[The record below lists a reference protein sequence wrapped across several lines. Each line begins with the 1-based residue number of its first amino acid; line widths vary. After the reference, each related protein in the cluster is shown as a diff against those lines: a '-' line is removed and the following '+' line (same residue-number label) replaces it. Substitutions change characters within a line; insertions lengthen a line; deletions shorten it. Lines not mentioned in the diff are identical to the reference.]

1 LENKMEI
8 SNNSKPKFWVSQA
21 ISLPSLLVYLTICL
35 TLLISP
41 LAFAQEDETEEVIEA
56 VTIIGSSEDQKKL
69 AGSGQIISNA
79 DLLKAMDT
87 DIQKILTAVP
97 GVYMRTEEGYGLRPN
112 ISIRGT
118 AIERSAKV
126 AIMEDGVLVA
136 PSPYTSSSA
145 YYFPTT
151 GRIHSVEVLKGPA
164 AVSQGPQTIGG
175 AINLISTPIPN
186 APSGKFVQELGENGM
201 MRTHAYYGGTSG
213 NFGGLIEVHEHESDG
228 FDSIANVGG
237 DTGFDKSDLMVKARY
252 KNGNHSLTLKM
263 VDLDE
268 TSNQSYVGLSQA
280 SFIANPR
287 QRYGATA
294 YDKMMNDGD
303 QTSLTYVGD
312 FDSFNVT
319 FTSWQND
326 YYRDWFKVSDF
337 NNKKEHGEQDDIN
350 ELISDANNG
359 SANAQAILNGQLPVQ
374 IEYKHNNRYYTNEG
388 YQFTINT
395 SLGIHDLTL
404 GYRDMEDS
412 ESRVQAHEY
421 ADQAADG
428 SLSAL
433 YGYVGLNN
441 SNNRLRESSATSYY
455 LQDTMDFGRLDVTLG
470 YRSEDYDQRHRR
482 WSDPA
487 GPNLTLVRTGE
498 ADNRDTFTEN
508 DHTTQSFGATYEVN
522 ENLTLVAGFHEGMT
536 PMFGADP
543 EEADN
548 TELGIRYSGDAGD
561 VEIFYFSSE
570 YSNLA
575 AECTLVSG
583 AACNPDESAVFS
595 GGSAD
600 VEGLE
605 FNGSWVLGGDN
616 GISYPIALAY
626 TSTDATFNNS
636 SESDYFG
643 VVAAGDDLPY
653 IPSSSMSL
661 VVGFI
666 TDSGLS
672 GNVRLIDVGSSCS
685 IAACGTYNKIH
696 AHTILDLNLRKALN
710 EAMDVYVVL
719 ENATDDEDIISR
731 APSDGARS
739 QKPRTLKVGFSY
751 KF

>member
-1 LENKMEI
+1 MGL
-8 SNNSKPKFWVSQA
+8 
-21 ISLPSLLVYLTICL
+21 LTIL
-35 TLLISP
+35 FFAP
-41 LAFAQEDETEEVIEA
+41 AFAVEYDVETIES
-56 VTIIGSSEDQKKL
+56 VSIIGSKDDQKSL
-69 AGSGQIISNA
+69 AGSGQIIPNE

-97 GVYMRTEEGYGLRPN
+97 GLYMRTEEGYGLRPN

-151 GRIHSVEVLKGPA
+151 GRIHAVEVLKGPA

-175 AINLISTPIPN
+175 AINLISTPIPI

-201 MRTHAYYGGTSG
+201 KRTHFYAGGTSG
-213 NFGGLIEVHEHESDG
+213 NFGGLVEVHEHESDG

-237 DTGFDKSDLMVKARY
+237 DTGFKKSDLMVKARY
-252 KNGNHSLTLKM
+252 ENGNHSLTFKM

-280 SFIANPR
+280 SFNANPR

-294 YDKMMNDGD
+294 YDKMMNDGE

-312 FDSFNVT
+312 FENFDVT

-326 YYRDWFKVSDF
+326 YHRDWFKVSDF
-337 NNKKEHGEQDDIN
+337 NNKKAHGEQDDIN
-350 ELISDANNG
+350 ELISSSNNG
-359 SANAQAILNGQLPVQ
+359 SANAQAILDGKLPVQ

-388 YQFTINT
+388 YQFSINT

-428 SLSAL
+428 SLSPL
-433 YGYVGLNN
+433 YGYIGLNN

-455 LQDTMDFGRLDVTLG
+455 LQDTMDFGRLDITVG

-482 WSDPA
+482 WSDRA
-487 GPNLTLVRTGE
+487 GPNLTMVRTGP
-498 ADNRDTFTEN
+498 ADNRDTFATN
-508 DHTTQSFGATYEVN
+508 DHTTQSFGATYEVS

-548 TELGIRYSGDAGD
+548 TELGIRYKDGAGE

-583 AACNPDESAVFS
+583 AACNADESAVFS

-605 FNGSWVLGGDN
+605 FSGSWVFEGN
-616 GISYPIALAY
+616 GVSYPIAVSY

-653 IPSSSMSL
+653 IPSSSMSI
-661 VVGFI
+661 VAGFI
-666 TDSGLS
+666 SDNGFS
-672 GNVRLIDVGSSCS
+672 GNMRLIDVGSSCS
-685 IAACGTYNKIH
+685 IAACGTYNKID

-710 EAMDVYVVL
+710 DEMDVYLIV
-719 ENATDDEDIISR
+719 ENVTDDADIISR
-731 APSDGARS
+731 APSEGARS

>member
-1 LENKMEI
+1 MGL
-8 SNNSKPKFWVSQA
+8 
-21 ISLPSLLVYLTICL
+21 LTIL
-35 TLLISP
+35 FFVP
-41 LAFAQEDETEEVIEA
+41 AFADEEEVIES
-56 VTIIGSSEDQKKL
+56 VTIIGSAEDQRKL
-69 AGSGQIISNA
+69 AGSGQIISND

-175 AINLISTPIPN
+175 AINLISTPIPSTN
-186 APSGKFVQELGENGM
+186 SGKFVQELGENGM
-201 MRTHAYYGGTSG
+201 MRTHAYFGGTSG
-213 NFGGLIEVHEHESDG
+213 NFGALVEVHEHESDG

-237 DTGFDKSDLMVKARY
+237 DTGFDKSDFMVKARY
-252 KNGNHSLTLKM
+252 ESGAHSLTFKM

-280 SFIANPR
+280 SFNANPR
-287 QRYGATA
+287 VRYGATA

-303 QTSLTYVGD
+303 QTSLTYVGN
-312 FDSFNVT
+312 FENFNVQ

-326 YYRDWFKVSDF
+326 YHRDWFKVSDF
-337 NNKKEHGEQDDIN
+337 NNDKEHGEQDDIN

-359 SANAQAILNGQLPVQ
+359 SANAQAILDGQLPVE

-388 YQFTINT
+388 YQFTVNT

-433 YGYVGLNN
+433 YGYIGLNN

-455 LQDTMDFGRLDVTLG
+455 LQDTMDFGRLDITVG

-482 WSDPA
+482 WSDRA
-487 GPNLTLVRTGE
+487 GPNLTLVRTGP
-498 ADNRDTFTEN
+498 ADNRDTFAEN

-522 ENLTLVAGFHEGMT
+522 EKLTLVAGFHEGMT

-548 TELGIRYSGDAGD
+548 TELGIRYSDGATNI
-561 VEIFYFSSE
+561 EMFYFASE

-600 VEGLE
+600 VDGLE
-605 FNGSWVLGGDN
+605 FSGSWIFEGD
-616 GISYPIALAY
+616 GVSYPVALAY

-653 IPSSSMSL
+653 IPSSSISL
-661 VVGFI
+661 VAGFV
-666 TDSGLS
+666 TESGLS
-672 GNVRLIDVGSSCS
+672 GNMRLIDVGSSCS
-685 IAACGTYNKIH
+685 IAACGIYNKIH
-696 AHTILDLNLRKALN
+696 AHTIIDLNIRKALSDS
-710 EAMDVYVVL
+710 MDIYAII
-719 ENATDDEDIISR
+719 ENVSDDADIISR
-731 APSDGARS
+731 APSEGARS

>member
-1 LENKMEI
+1 MENWPNTQTKI
-8 SNNSKPKFWVSQA
+8 NIVSMG
-21 ISLPSLLVYLTICL
+21 LLTIL
-35 TLLISP
+35 FFAP
-41 LAFAQEDETEEVIEA
+41 AFAEENSEEVIES
-56 VTIIGSSEDQKKL
+56 VTIIGTAEDQRNL
-69 AGSGQIISNA
+69 AGSGQIISA
-79 DLLKAMDT
+79 DSLLKAMDT

-126 AIMEDGVLVA
+126 TIMEDGVLVA

-151 GRIHSVEVLKGPA
+151 GRIHSVEVLKGPS
-164 AVSQGPQTIGG
+164 VVTQGPQTIGG

-186 APSGKFVQELGENGM
+186 TPSGKFIQELGENGM
-201 MRTHAYYGGTSG
+201 MRTHAYYGATNG
-213 NFGGLIEVHEHESDG
+213 NFGALIEVHEHESDG

-237 DTGFDKSDLMVKARY
+237 DTGFDKSDLMFKVRY
-252 KNGNHSLTLKM
+252 ENEIHSFTFKM

-280 SFIANPR
+280 SFNANPR
-287 QRYGATA
+287 VRYGATA
-294 YDKMMNDGD
+294 YDKMMNDGE

-312 FDSFNVT
+312 FENFNVQ

-326 YYRDWFKVSDF
+326 YHRDWFKVSDF
-337 NNKKEHGEQDDIN
+337 NNDKENGEQDDIN

-359 SANAQAILNGQLPVQ
+359 SANAQAILDGQLPVE

-388 YQFTINT
+388 YQFTVNT

-412 ESRVQAHEY
+412 ESRIQAHEY

-428 SLSAL
+428 SLSAV
-433 YGYVGLNN
+433 YGYVGLSG

-455 LQDTMDFGRLDVTLG
+455 LQDTMDFGKLDITVG

-482 WSDPA
+482 WGEGA
-487 GPNLTLVRTGE
+487 GPNLTAVRVTSV
-498 ADNRDTFTEN
+498 RDTFATN

-522 ENLTLVAGFHEGMT
+522 EKLTLVAGFHEGMT

-548 TELGIRYSGDAGD
+548 TELGIRYSDGATNI
-561 VEIFYFSSE
+561 EMFYFASE

-583 AACNPDESAVFS
+583 AACNADESAVFS

-605 FNGSWVLGGDN
+605 FSGSWIFEGN
-616 GISYPIALAY
+616 GVSYPVALAY

-661 VVGFI
+661 VAGFL
-666 TDSGLS
+666 TENGLS
-672 GNVRLIDVGSSCS
+672 GNMRLIDVGSSCS
-685 IAACGTYNKIH
+685 IAACGIYNKIH
-696 AHTILDLNLRKALN
+696 AHTIIDLNIRKALSDS
-710 EAMDVYVVL
+710 MDIYAII
-719 ENATDDEDIISR
+719 ENVSDDADIISR
-731 APSDGARS
+731 APSEGARS

>member
-1 LENKMEI
+1 MENWPNTHTKI
-8 SNNSKPKFWVSQA
+8 N
-21 ISLPSLLVYLTICL
+21 LLIMGLLTIL
-35 TLLISP
+35 FFAP
-41 LAFAQEDETEEVIEA
+41 AFADENTEEIVES
-56 VTIIGSSEDQKKL
+56 VTIIGSKEDQKKL
-69 AGSGQIISNA
+69 AGSGQIISNK

-186 APSGKFVQELGENGM
+186 TPSGKFVQELGENGM

-213 NFGGLIEVHEHESDG
+213 NFGALVEVHEHESDG

-252 KNGNHSLTLKM
+252 ETANHSLTFKM

-280 SFIANPR
+280 SFNANPR
-287 QRYGATA
+287 VRYGATA
-294 YDKMMNDGD
+294 YDKMLNDGE

-312 FDSFNVT
+312 FENFNVT

-337 NNKKEHGEQDDIN
+337 NNKKAHGEQDDIN

-359 SANAQAILNGQLPVQ
+359 SANAQAILDGKLPVQ

-388 YQFTINT
+388 YQFSINT

-428 SLSAL
+428 SLSPL
-433 YGYVGLNN
+433 YGYIGLNN

-455 LQDTMDFGRLDVTLG
+455 LQDTMDFGRLDITVG

-482 WSDPA
+482 WSDRA
-487 GPNLTLVRTGE
+487 GPNLTMVRTGP
-498 ADNRDTFTEN
+498 ADNRDTFATN
-508 DHTTQSFGATYEVN
+508 DHTTQSFGATYEVS

-548 TELGIRYSGDAGD
+548 TELGIRYKDGAGE

-583 AACNPDESAVFS
+583 AASNADESAVFS

-600 VEGLE
+600 VEGIE
-605 FNGSWVLGGDN
+605 FNGSWIFDGD
-616 GISYPIALAY
+616 GISYPVAIAY

-653 IPSSSMSL
+653 IPSSSMAL
-661 VVGFI
+661 VAGFI
-666 TDSGLS
+666 TDEGLS
-672 GNVRLIDVGSSCS
+672 GNMRLIDVGGSCS

-696 AHTILDLNLRKALN
+696 AHTIIDLDLRKALN
-710 EAMDVYVVL
+710 DAMDLYVIV
-719 ENATDDEDIISR
+719 ENVTDDADIISR
-731 APSDGARS
+731 APSEGARS
-739 QKPRTLKVGFSY
+739 QKPRTIKVGFSY

>member
-1 LENKMEI
+1 
-8 SNNSKPKFWVSQA
+8 
-21 ISLPSLLVYLTICL
+21 
-35 TLLISP
+35 
-41 LAFAQEDETEEVIEA
+41 
-56 VTIIGSSEDQKKL
+56 
-69 AGSGQIISNA
+69 
-79 DLLKAMDT
+79 MDT

-118 AIERSAKV
+118 AIERSGKV
-126 AIMEDGVLVA
+126 TIMEDGVLVA

-186 APSGKFVQELGENGM
+186 TPSGKFVQELGENGM

-213 NFGGLIEVHEHESDG
+213 NFGALVEVHEHESDG

-252 KNGNHSLTLKM
+252 ESGAHSLTFKM

-280 SFIANPR
+280 SFNANPR
-287 QRYGATA
+287 VRYGATA
-294 YDKMMNDGD
+294 YDKMMNDGE

-312 FDSFNVT
+312 FENFNVQ

-326 YYRDWFKVSDF
+326 YHRDWFKVSDF
-337 NNKKEHGEQDDIN
+337 NNDKEHGEQDDIN

-359 SANAQAILNGQLPVQ
+359 SANAQAILDGQLPVE

-388 YQFTINT
+388 YQFSINT

-412 ESRVQAHEY
+412 ESRIQAHEY

-433 YGYVGLNN
+433 YGYVGLSG

-455 LQDTMDFGRLDVTLG
+455 LQDTMDFGKLDITLG

-482 WSDPA
+482 WGEGA
-487 GPNLTLVRTGE
+487 GPNLTAVRVTSV
-498 ADNRDTFTEN
+498 RDTFATN
-508 DHTTQSFGATYEVN
+508 DHTTSSFGATYDLSDNV
-522 ENLTLVAGFHEGMT
+522 TLVAGFHEGMT

-548 TELGIRYSGDAGD
+548 TELGMRYSAGTTNLE
-561 VEIFYFSSE
+561 VFYFSSE

-583 AACNPDESAVFS
+583 AACNADESAVFS
-595 GGSAD
+595 GGAAD

-605 FNGSWVLGGDN
+605 FSGSWILEGD
-616 GISYPIALAY
+616 GVSYPVALAY

-636 SESDYFG
+636 SESEYFG

-653 IPSSSMSL
+653 VPSSSMSI
-661 VVGFI
+661 VAGFV

-672 GNVRLIDVGSSCS
+672 GNMRLIDVGSSCS
-685 IAACGTYNKIH
+685 IAACGTYNKIN
-696 AHTILDLNLRKALN
+696 AHTIIDLNLRKALN
-710 EAMDVYVVL
+710 DSMDIYAII
-719 ENATDDEDIISR
+719 ENVSDDADIISR
-731 APSDGARS
+731 APSEGARS
-739 QKPRTLKVGFSY
+739 QKPRTIKVGFSY

>member
-1 LENKMEI
+1 MENWPNTHTKINFVIMG
-8 SNNSKPKFWVSQA
+8 
-21 ISLPSLLVYLTICL
+21 LLTIL
-35 TLLISP
+35 FFAP
-41 LAFAQEDETEEVIEA
+41 AFADENTEEVIES
-56 VTIIGSSEDQKKL
+56 VTIIGSAEDLRKL
-69 AGSGQIISNA
+69 PGSGQVISNE

-175 AINLISTPIPN
+175 AINLISTPIPSTN
-186 APSGKFVQELGENGM
+186 SGKFVQELGENGM
-201 MRTHAYYGGTSG
+201 MRTHAYFGGTSG
-213 NFGGLIEVHEHESDG
+213 NFGALVEVHEHESDG

-237 DTGFDKSDLMVKARY
+237 DTGFDKSDFMVKARY
-252 KNGNHSLTLKM
+252 ESGAHSLTLKM

-280 SFIANPR
+280 SFNANPR
-287 QRYGATA
+287 VRYGATA
-294 YDKMMNDGD
+294 YDKMMNDGE

-312 FDSFNVT
+312 FENFNVQ

-326 YYRDWFKVSDF
+326 YHRDWFKVSDF
-337 NNKKEHGEQDDIN
+337 NNDKEHGEQDDIN

-359 SANAQAILNGQLPVQ
+359 SANAQAILDGQLPVE

-388 YQFTINT
+388 YQFTVNT

-428 SLSAL
+428 SLSPL
-433 YGYVGLNN
+433 YGYIGLNN

-455 LQDTMDFGRLDVTLG
+455 LQDTMDFGKLDVTIG

-482 WSDPA
+482 WSDRA
-487 GPNLTLVRTGE
+487 GPNLTMVRTGE
-498 ADNRDTFTEN
+498 ADNRDTFTKN
-508 DHTTQSFGATYEVN
+508 DHTTSSIGATYDLSDNV
-522 ENLTLVAGFHEGMT
+522 TLVAGFHEGMT

-548 TELGIRYSGDAGD
+548 TELGIRYSAGTTD
-561 VEIFYFSSE
+561 IEAFYFSSE

-583 AACNPDESAVFS
+583 AACNADESAVFS
-595 GGSAD
+595 GGAAD
-600 VEGLE
+600 VEGIELS
-605 FNGSWVLGGDN
+605 GSWVLEGDGVN
-616 GISYPIALAY
+616 YPIALAY
-626 TSTDATFNNS
+626 TSTDATFKNS

-653 IPSSSMSL
+653 VPSSSMSL
-661 VVGFI
+661 VAGFV
-666 TDSGLS
+666 TDNGLS
-672 GNVRLIDVGSSCS
+672 GNMRIIDVGSSCS
-685 IAACGTYNKIH
+685 IAACGTYNKIN
-696 AHTILDLNLRKALN
+696 AHTIIDLNIRKSLN
-710 EAMDVYVVL
+710 DSMDIYAII
-719 ENATDDEDIISR
+719 ENVSDDADIISR
-731 APSDGARS
+731 APSEGARS
-739 QKPRTLKVGFSY
+739 QKPRTIKVGFSY

>member
-1 LENKMEI
+1 MGL
-8 SNNSKPKFWVSQA
+8 
-21 ISLPSLLVYLTICL
+21 L
-35 TLLISP
+35 TLLFFAP
-41 LAFAQEDETEEVIEA
+41 AFADENTEEVIES
-56 VTIIGSSEDQKKL
+56 VTIIGSAEDLRKL
-69 AGSGQIISNA
+69 PGSGQVISNE

-175 AINLISTPIPN
+175 AINLISTPIPSTN
-186 APSGKFVQELGENGM
+186 SGKFVQELGENGM
-201 MRTHAYYGGTSG
+201 MRTHAYFGGTSG
-213 NFGGLIEVHEHESDG
+213 NFGALVEVHEHESDG

-237 DTGFDKSDLMVKARY
+237 DTGFDKSDFMVKARY
-252 KNGNHSLTLKM
+252 ESGAHSLTLKM

-280 SFIANPR
+280 SFNANPR
-287 QRYGATA
+287 VRYGATA
-294 YDKMMNDGD
+294 YDKMMNDGE

-312 FDSFNVT
+312 FENFNVQ

-326 YYRDWFKVSDF
+326 YHRDWFKVSDF
-337 NNKKEHGEQDDIN
+337 NNDKEHGEQDDIN

-359 SANAQAILNGQLPVQ
+359 SANAQAILDGQLPVE

-388 YQFTINT
+388 YQFTVNT

-428 SLSAL
+428 SLSPL
-433 YGYVGLNN
+433 YGYIGLNN

-455 LQDTMDFGRLDVTLG
+455 LQDTMDFGKLDVTIG

-482 WSDPA
+482 WSDRA
-487 GPNLTLVRTGE
+487 GPNLTMVRTGE
-498 ADNRDTFTEN
+498 ADNRDTFTKN
-508 DHTTQSFGATYEVN
+508 DHTTSSIGATYDLSDNV
-522 ENLTLVAGFHEGMT
+522 TLVAGFHEGMT

-548 TELGIRYSGDAGD
+548 TELGIRYSAGTTD
-561 VEIFYFSSE
+561 IEAFYFSSE

-583 AACNPDESAVFS
+583 AACNADESAVFS
-595 GGSAD
+595 GGAAD
-600 VEGLE
+600 VEGIELS
-605 FNGSWVLGGDN
+605 GSWVLEGDGVN
-616 GISYPIALAY
+616 YPIALAY
-626 TSTDATFNNS
+626 TSTDATFKNS

-653 IPSSSMSL
+653 VPSSSMSL
-661 VVGFI
+661 VAGFV
-666 TDSGLS
+666 TDNGLS
-672 GNVRLIDVGSSCS
+672 GNMRIIDVGSSCS
-685 IAACGTYNKIH
+685 IAACGTYNKIN
-696 AHTILDLNLRKALN
+696 AHTIIDLNIRKSLN
-710 EAMDVYVVL
+710 DSMDIYAII
-719 ENATDDEDIISR
+719 ENVSDDADIISR
-731 APSDGARS
+731 APSEGARS
-739 QKPRTLKVGFSY
+739 QKPRTIKVGFSY

>member
-1 LENKMEI
+1 MG
-8 SNNSKPKFWVSQA
+8 F
-21 ISLPSLLVYLTICL
+21 LTIL
-35 TLLISP
+35 F
-41 LAFAQEDETEEVIEA
+41 FAPVFADDNTEEVIES
-56 VTIIGSSEDQKKL
+56 VTIIGSEEDLKNL
-69 AGSGQIISNA
+69 AGSGQIISNV

-213 NFGGLIEVHEHESDG
+213 NFGGLVEVHEHESDG

-252 KNGNHSLTLKM
+252 ESGAHSLTLKM
-263 VDLDE
+263 VDIDE
-268 TSNQSYVGLSQA
+268 NSNQSYVGLSQA
-280 SFIANPR
+280 SFNANPR

-294 YDKMMNDGD
+294 YDKMMNDGE
-303 QTSLTYVGD
+303 QTTLTYVGD
-312 FDSFNVT
+312 FDNFNVQ

-326 YYRDWFKVSDF
+326 YHRDWFKVSDF
-337 NNKKEHGEQDDIN
+337 NNDKEHGEQDDIN

-359 SANAQAILNGQLPVQ
+359 SANAQAILDGQLPVE

-388 YQFTINT
+388 YQFSINT
-395 SLGIHDLTL
+395 TLGIHDLTV

-428 SLSAL
+428 SLSPL
-433 YGYVGLNN
+433 YGYIGLNN

-455 LQDTMDFGRLDVTLG
+455 LQDTMDFGRLNVTVG

-482 WSDPA
+482 WSDRA
-487 GPNLTLVRTGE
+487 GPNLTMVRTGE
-498 ADNRDTFTEN
+498 ADNRDTFATN

-548 TELGIRYSGDAGD
+548 TELGIRYSDGAGD

-605 FNGSWVLGGDN
+605 FNGSWVFDGD
-616 GISYPIALAY
+616 GVSYPVSIAY

-653 IPSSSMSL
+653 IPSSTMSL
-661 VVGFI
+661 VAGFVS
-666 TDSGLS
+666 DSGLS
-672 GNVRLIDVGSSCS
+672 GNMRLIDVGSSCS

-696 AHTILDLNLRKALN
+696 AHTIVDLNLRKALN
-710 EAMDVYVVL
+710 DAMDVYVIL
-719 ENATDDEDIISR
+719 ENVTDDEDIISR
-731 APSDGARS
+731 APSEGARS

>member
-1 LENKMEI
+1 MEI

-21 ISLPSLLVYLTICL
+21 ISLPLLIIYLTICL

-41 LAFAQEDETEEVIEA
+41 LAFAQEGDTEEVIES
-56 VTIIGSSEDQKKL
+56 VTIIGSAEDLKKL

-97 GVYMRTEEGYGLRPN
+97 GLYMRTEEGYGLRPN

-164 AVSQGPQTIGG
+164 AVTQGPQTIGG

-201 MRTHAYYGGTSG
+201 MRTHAYYGGTNG
-213 NFGGLIEVHEHESDG
+213 NFGGLVEVHEHESDG
-228 FDSIANVGG
+228 FDSVANVGG

-252 KNGNHSLTLKM
+252 ENGNHSLTLKM

-294 YDKMMNDGD
+294 YDKMINDGD

-319 FTSWQND
+319 LTSWQND

-337 NNKKEHGEQDDIN
+337 NNNKEHGEQDDIN
-350 ELISDANNG
+350 ELISAANNG
-359 SANAQAILNGQLPVQ
+359 SANAQAILDGQLPVQ

-455 LQDTMDFGRLDVTLG
+455 LQDTMDFGRLDVTVG

-482 WSDPA
+482 WSDRA

-498 ADNRDTFTEN
+498 ADNRDTFTTN

-536 PMFGADP
+536 PMFGAEP

-672 GNVRLIDVGSSCS
+672 GNMRLIDVGSSCS
-685 IAACGTYNKIH
+685 IAACGPYNKIH

-710 EAMDVYVVL
+710 DAMDVYVIL

>member
-1 LENKMEI
+1 MENWPNTHTKINFLIMG
-8 SNNSKPKFWVSQA
+8 
-21 ISLPSLLVYLTICL
+21 LLTIL
-35 TLLISP
+35 F
-41 LAFAQEDETEEVIEA
+41 FAPVFADDNTEEIVES
-56 VTIIGSSEDQKKL
+56 VTIIGSKEDQKNL
-69 AGSGQIISNA
+69 AGSGQIISND

-97 GVYMRTEEGYGLRPN
+97 GLYMRTEEGYGLRPN

-151 GRIHSVEVLKGPA
+151 GRIHAVEVLKGPA

-201 MRTHAYYGGTSG
+201 KRTHFYAGGTSG
-213 NFGGLIEVHEHESDG
+213 NFGGLVEVHEHESDG

-237 DTGFDKSDLMVKARY
+237 DTGFDKSDLMIKARY
-252 KNGNHSLTLKM
+252 ENGNHSLTLKM

-280 SFIANPR
+280 SFNANPR

-312 FDSFNVT
+312 FDSFNVK

-337 NNKKEHGEQDDIN
+337 NNDKEHGEQDDIN
-350 ELISDANNG
+350 ELIRDANNG
-359 SANAQAILNGQLPVQ
+359 SANAQAILDGKLPVE

-395 SLGIHDLTL
+395 TLGIHDLTL

-428 SLSAL
+428 SLSPL
-433 YGYVGLNN
+433 YGYIGLNN
-441 SNNRLRESSATSYY
+441 SNNRLRESSATSFY
-455 LQDTMDFGRLDVTLG
+455 LQDTMDFGRLDVTVG

-482 WSDPA
+482 WSDRA

-498 ADNRDTFTEN
+498 ADNRDTFAEN

-548 TELGIRYSGDAGD
+548 TELGVRYSDGAGD

-605 FNGSWVLGGDN
+605 FSGSWVFEGN
-616 GISYPIALAY
+616 GVSYPVALSY

-636 SESDYFG
+636 SDSDYFG
-643 VVAAGDDLPY
+643 KVAAGDDLPY

-661 VVGFI
+661 VAGFI
-666 TDSGLS
+666 TDNGLS
-672 GNVRLIDVGSSCS
+672 GNMRIIDVGSSCS
-685 IAACGTYNKIH
+685 LAACGTYNKIH
-696 AHTILDLNLRKALN
+696 AHTILDLNLRKALSDV
-710 EAMDVYVVL
+710 MDVYLIV
-719 ENATDDEDIISR
+719 ENVTDDEDIISR
-731 APSDGARS
+731 APSEGARS

>member
-1 LENKMEI
+1 
-8 SNNSKPKFWVSQA
+8 
-21 ISLPSLLVYLTICL
+21 
-35 TLLISP
+35 
-41 LAFAQEDETEEVIEA
+41 
-56 VTIIGSSEDQKKL
+56 
-69 AGSGQIISNA
+69 
-79 DLLKAMDT
+79 
-87 DIQKILTAVP
+87 
-97 GVYMRTEEGYGLRPN
+97 
-112 ISIRGT
+112 
-118 AIERSAKV
+118 
-126 AIMEDGVLVA
+126 MEDGVLVA

-175 AINLISTPIPN
+175 AINLISTPIPRTT
-186 APSGKFVQELGENGM
+186 SGKFVQELGENGM
-201 MRTHAYYGGTSG
+201 MRTHAYFGGTSG
-213 NFGGLIEVHEHESDG
+213 NFGALVEVHEHESDG
-228 FDSIANVGG
+228 FDTIANVGG
-237 DTGFDKSDLMVKARY
+237 DTGFDKSDFMVKARY
-252 KNGNHSLTLKM
+252 ESGAHSLTFKM

-268 TSNQSYVGLSQA
+268 TSNQTYVGLSQY
-280 SFIANPR
+280 SFQQNPR

-294 YDKMMNDGD
+294 YDKMMNDGE

-312 FDSFNVT
+312 FENFNVQ

-326 YYRDWFKVSDF
+326 YHRDWFKVSDF
-337 NNKKEHGEQDDIN
+337 NNDKEHGEQDDIN
-350 ELISDANNG
+350 ELISSSNNG
-359 SANAQAILNGQLPVQ
+359 SANAEAILNGQLPVE

-388 YQFTINT
+388 YQFTVNT
-395 SLGIHDLTL
+395 SLGIHNLTL

-412 ESRVQAHEY
+412 ESRIQAHEY

-433 YGYVGLNN
+433 YGYVGLSG

-455 LQDTMDFGRLDVTLG
+455 LQDTMDFGKLDITVG

-482 WSDPA
+482 WGEGA
-487 GPNLTLVRTGE
+487 GPNLTAVRITSV
-498 ADNRDTFTEN
+498 RDTFATN

-522 ENLTLVAGFHEGMT
+522 DKLTLVAGFHEGMT

-548 TELGIRYSGDAGD
+548 TELGIRYSDGATN
-561 VEIFYFSSE
+561 VEMFYFASE

-583 AACNPDESAVFS
+583 AACNADESAVFS

-605 FNGSWVLGGDN
+605 FSGSWIYETDGVN
-616 GISYPIALAY
+616 YPVAISY

-661 VVGFI
+661 VAGFV
-666 TDSGLS
+666 TENGLS
-672 GNVRLIDVGSSCS
+672 GNMRIIDVGSSCS
-685 IAACGTYNKIH
+685 IAACGIFNKIH
-696 AHTILDLNLRKALN
+696 AHTIIDLNIRKALSDS
-710 EAMDVYVVL
+710 MDIYAIV
-719 ENATDDEDIISR
+719 ENVSDDADIISR

>member
-1 LENKMEI
+1 MENWPNIHTKINFVIMG
-8 SNNSKPKFWVSQA
+8 
-21 ISLPSLLVYLTICL
+21 LLTIL
-35 TLLISP
+35 FFVP
-41 LAFAQEDETEEVIEA
+41 AFADEEEVIES
-56 VTIIGSSEDQKKL
+56 VTIIGSAEDQRKL
-69 AGSGQIISNA
+69 AGSGQIISND

-126 AIMEDGVLVA
+126 AVMEDGVLVA

-175 AINLISTPIPN
+175 AINLISTPIPSTN
-186 APSGKFVQELGENGM
+186 SGKFVQELGENGM
-201 MRTHAYYGGTSG
+201 MRTHAYFGGTSG
-213 NFGGLIEVHEHESDG
+213 NFGALVEVHEHESDG

-237 DTGFDKSDLMVKARY
+237 DTGFDKSDFMVKARY
-252 KNGNHSLTLKM
+252 ESGAHSLTFKM

-280 SFIANPR
+280 SFNANPR
-287 QRYGATA
+287 VRYGATA
-294 YDKMMNDGD
+294 YDKMMNDGE
-303 QTSLTYVGD
+303 QTSLTYVGN
-312 FDSFNVT
+312 FENFNVQ

-326 YYRDWFKVSDF
+326 YHRDWFKVSDF
-337 NNKKEHGEQDDIN
+337 NNDKEHGEQDDIN

-359 SANAQAILNGQLPVQ
+359 SANAQAILDGQLPVE

-388 YQFTINT
+388 YQFTVNT

-412 ESRVQAHEY
+412 ESRIQAHEY

-433 YGYVGLNN
+433 YGYVGLSG

-455 LQDTMDFGRLDVTLG
+455 LQDTMDFGKLDITVG

-482 WSDPA
+482 WGEGA
-487 GPNLTLVRTGE
+487 GPNLTAVRVTSV
-498 ADNRDTFTEN
+498 RDTFATN

-522 ENLTLVAGFHEGMT
+522 EKLTLVAGFHEGMT

-548 TELGIRYSGDAGD
+548 TELGIRYSDGATNI
-561 VEIFYFSSE
+561 EMFYFASE

-583 AACNPDESAVFS
+583 AACNADESAVFS

-605 FNGSWVLGGDN
+605 FSGSWIFEGD
-616 GISYPIALAY
+616 GVSYPVALAY

-661 VVGFI
+661 VAGFV
-666 TDSGLS
+666 TENGLS
-672 GNVRLIDVGSSCS
+672 GNMRLIDVGSSCS
-685 IAACGTYNKIH
+685 IAACGIYNKIH
-696 AHTILDLNLRKALN
+696 AHTIIDINIRKALSDS
-710 EAMDVYVVL
+710 MDIYAII
-719 ENATDDEDIISR
+719 ENVSDDADIISR
-731 APSDGARS
+731 APSEGARS

>member
-1 LENKMEI
+1 MENWPNIHTKINFVIMG
-8 SNNSKPKFWVSQA
+8 
-21 ISLPSLLVYLTICL
+21 LLTIL
-35 TLLISP
+35 FFAP
-41 LAFAQEDETEEVIEA
+41 AFADENTEEVIES
-56 VTIIGSSEDQKKL
+56 VTIIGSAEDQRKL
-69 AGSGQIISNA
+69 AGSGQIISNE

-126 AIMEDGVLVA
+126 AVMEDGVLVA

-186 APSGKFVQELGENGM
+186 TTSGKFVQELGENGM
-201 MRTHAYYGGTSG
+201 MRTHAYFGGTSG
-213 NFGGLIEVHEHESDG
+213 NFGALVEVHEHESDG

-237 DTGFDKSDLMVKARY
+237 DTGFDKSDFVFKARY
-252 KNGNHSLTLKM
+252 ESGAHSLTLKM

-268 TSNQSYVGLSQA
+268 ISNQSYVGLSQA
-280 SFIANPR
+280 SFNANPR
-287 QRYGATA
+287 VRYGATA
-294 YDKMMNDGD
+294 YDKMMNDGE

-312 FDSFNVT
+312 FKNFNVQ

-326 YYRDWFKVSDF
+326 YHRDWFKVSDF
-337 NNKKEHGEQDDIN
+337 NNDKEHGEQDDIN

-359 SANAQAILNGQLPVQ
+359 SANAQAILDGQLPVE

-388 YQFTINT
+388 YQFTIKT

-428 SLSAL
+428 SLSPL
-433 YGYVGLNN
+433 YGYIGLNN

-455 LQDTMDFGRLDVTLG
+455 LQDTMDFGRLDVTVG

-482 WSDPA
+482 WSDRA
-487 GPNLTLVRTGE
+487 GPNLTMVRTGE
-498 ADNRDTFTEN
+498 ADNRDTFATN
-508 DHTTQSFGATYEVN
+508 DHTTSSIGATYDLSDNV
-522 ENLTLVAGFHEGMT
+522 TLVAGFHEGMT

-543 EEADN
+543 EEAEN
-548 TELGIRYSGDAGD
+548 TELGMRYSKGTTDI
-561 VEIFYFSSE
+561 ELFYFSSE

-583 AACNPDESAVFS
+583 AACNADESAIFS
-595 GGSAD
+595 GGAAD
-600 VEGLE
+600 VEGIE
-605 FNGSWVLGGDN
+605 FSGSWILEGD
-616 GISYPIALAY
+616 GVSYPIALAY

-661 VVGFI
+661 VAGFV
-666 TDSGLS
+666 TDNGLS
-672 GNVRLIDVGSSCS
+672 GNMRLIDVGSSCS

-696 AHTILDLNLRKALN
+696 AHTIIDLNLRKALTDS
-710 EAMDVYVVL
+710 MDIYAII
-719 ENATDDEDIISR
+719 ENVSDDADIISR
-731 APSDGARS
+731 APSEGARS

>member
-1 LENKMEI
+1 MENWPNTQTKI
-8 SNNSKPKFWVSQA
+8 NIVSMG
-21 ISLPSLLVYLTICL
+21 LLTIL
-35 TLLISP
+35 FFAP
-41 LAFAQEDETEEVIEA
+41 AFAEENSEEVIES
-56 VTIIGSSEDQKKL
+56 VTIIGTAEDQRNL
-69 AGSGQIISNA
+69 AGSGQIISA
-79 DLLKAMDT
+79 DSLLKAMDT

-126 AIMEDGVLVA
+126 TIMEDGVLVA

-151 GRIHSVEVLKGPA
+151 GRIHSVEVLKGPS
-164 AVSQGPQTIGG
+164 VVTQGPQTIGG

-186 APSGKFVQELGENGM
+186 TPSGKFIQELGENGM
-201 MRTHAYYGGTSG
+201 MRTHAYYGATNG
-213 NFGGLIEVHEHESDG
+213 NFGALIEVHEHESDG

-237 DTGFDKSDLMVKARY
+237 DTGFDKSDLMFKVRY
-252 KNGNHSLTLKM
+252 ENEIHSLTFKM

-280 SFIANPR
+280 SFNANPR
-287 QRYGATA
+287 VRYGATA
-294 YDKMMNDGD
+294 YDKMMNDGE

-312 FDSFNVT
+312 FENFNVQ

-326 YYRDWFKVSDF
+326 YHRDWFKVSDF
-337 NNKKEHGEQDDIN
+337 NNDKEHGEQDDIN

-359 SANAQAILNGQLPVQ
+359 SANAQAILDGQLPVE

-388 YQFTINT
+388 YQFTVNT

-412 ESRVQAHEY
+412 ESRIQAHEY

-433 YGYVGLNN
+433 YGYVGLSG

-455 LQDTMDFGRLDVTLG
+455 LQDTMDFGKLDITVG

-482 WSDPA
+482 WGEGA
-487 GPNLTLVRTGE
+487 GPNLTAVRVTSV
-498 ADNRDTFTEN
+498 RDTFATN

-522 ENLTLVAGFHEGMT
+522 EKLTLVAGFHEGMT

-548 TELGIRYSGDAGD
+548 TELGIRYSDGATNI
-561 VEIFYFSSE
+561 EMFYFASE

-583 AACNPDESAVFS
+583 AACNADESAVFS

-605 FNGSWVLGGDN
+605 FSGSWIFEGD
-616 GISYPIALAY
+616 GVSYPVALAY

-661 VVGFI
+661 VAGFV
-666 TDSGLS
+666 TENGLS
-672 GNVRLIDVGSSCS
+672 GNMRLIDVGSSCS
-685 IAACGTYNKIH
+685 IAACGIYNKIH
-696 AHTILDLNLRKALN
+696 AHTIIDLNIRKALSDS
-710 EAMDVYVVL
+710 MDIYAII
-719 ENATDDEDIISR
+719 ENVSDDADIISR
-731 APSDGARS
+731 APSEGARS